1 MNYGNNV
8 FDSPGGATSP
18 FGSRNW
24 NDTPLR
30 RRKDIDGFTRP
41 QSSLKQEYTT
51 SFGSIEPATP
61 DAKKDRMFA
70 SPENLNTVNR
80 GNNNNEQ
87 RPPYKQKKKYNT
99 LISTDVLSVGS
110 QRGLALSIGALIWLY
125 KLYDLID
132 MKINL
137 PKKDYEF
144 SRVGFVVKFF
154 ILDVLYLYT
163 LPVFKIPKLN
173 FKPFVTYIFIAFWVA
188 IDVLISSNSI
198 LPFLTL
204 LVSTY
209 SSLNPQKMAIS
220 GNTVNYNKVA
230 DSSSHF
236 KGKHIIKILPEN
248 TALFNPFHNSYCFS
262 EQYGVHSVQV
272 PIRVNSTIDIG
283 FLQFEHRDL
292 YTNELKLINISTSV
306 KNEAHLVKKI
316 AKHDERLRFLNQD
329 SINNDEKAQSVQ
341 YYNVTLSKPG
351 YYQLVKLLDKD
362 NFQLKLYRSSLVV
375 PECPMASFKTV
386 EKSTSGKPS
395 TNLFYDRCL
404 GTEDKISIT
413 VNGVPPLQLQY
424 GKRMGQDAIKEVIID
439 DTSLQPPNFLDGD
452 FSPLMAHQ
460 PVTKLSKDQIS
471 DLKWAQNYN
480 VDIELQSVSKEQG
493 LHGYHIYKVIDGFG
507 NVIERDSLFRSEKSN
522 LDYEYFIHGEPKAS
536 LTEVINGKSPTKKSL
551 VITLEDFHAQK
562 KMYQHD
568 GPFDFEILYKSEGSD
583 DVQIIHK
590 SVEKLNNL
598 KINAEKSGEYVLN
611 SVKSKFCSGIVL
623 GENRVVITEPIPPQ
637 MKIEATSIQDQC
649 AGPIGLDFNLV
660 FTGVAPFHFTT
671 KIYKINPITAQKNL
685 YETKR
690 RHSQGTRHQ
699 FLFNPSQV
707 GDYEIEFVDISNTV
721 FDTPIRLQ
729 PSSEYIFKTSM
740 KVKPDAKITNKNS
753 NSNRFNANFVEK
765 LCLNESRSV
774 SVDLRGQPPFE
785 LNYDITETNTNERKS
800 FVAENVMENSLQLST
815 PNFSRGGN
823 YVFSLASVKD
833 STGCL
838 VPLSGEEISYNVRRL
853 APSAEFNFI
862 DQDHQHVIIKAGSS
876 TNLPL
881 RLLGDPPFQ
890 IGFQHAS
897 PNSAFGTEIKYAT
910 ITSKVRPS
918 LTLKEQGTY
927 RLVSVHDNACKGFV
941 GSQNSFEISYLP
953 QPKLKVLDHNHG
965 KITKI
970 NEFKFLKKDVCENVE
985 EVVELQIDGLAPLNV
1000 TYDVITPNGHIL
1012 KNQYLQVLT
1021 NYATIKLPN
1030 EKSGEYKIVIK
1041 NVNDANYPDTTNMK
1055 PIEVIQNVFKKPDLR
1070 IFNKNGAK
1078 SFRTC
1083 YSNIDEP
1090 SAYLEKIQL
1099 QTVAGNKVGLYAV
1112 TFKLFHETSGKTDYF
1127 VLETSPK
1134 GHGEHGNVLDID
1146 YKQIYAKLKMGTYSL
1161 TIDKIVDSVTGCIG
1175 KDSSLSSFS
1184 ITITD
1189 VPTISLLE
1197 PSLDY
1202 CVGDYVT
1209 YQLNGQ
1215 LPFEIKYGF
1224 NKKKLKTTEHS
1235 SQFIRLASEAGEI
1248 SINSIQDTQA
1258 KCLVNFNKPGME
1270 KQFRDLSLKIHE
1282 KPTVTT
1288 SKGDVF
1294 EEDIHEG
1301 EQAEIIFTFEGE
1313 MPFQLKYVRM
1323 ENEMT
1328 SLKNLKNSNVE
1339 IFTVS
1344 DIYSYEYR
1352 FVTSLQG
1359 TYEAIE
1365 ISDKYC
1371 TARNEEFYK

>member
-1 MNYGNNV
+1 MNYSNNV
-8 FDSPGGATSP
+8 FDSPGGAKSP

-30 RRKDIDGFTRP
+30 KRKDIDGFTRP
-41 QSSLKQEYTT
+41 RGSLKHEYTPT
-51 SFGSIEPATP
+51 FDSFGPTTP
-61 DAKKDRMFA
+61 NAKNEGLFA
-70 SPENLNTVNR
+70 SSPNSKTTKQ
-80 GNNNNEQ
+80 GNNDEQ
-87 RPPYKQKKKYNT
+87 HHSPCKQKKKYNT

-144 SRVGFVVKFF
+144 SRLSFIVKFF
-154 ILDVLYLYT
+154 ILDFLYLYS

-173 FKPFVTYIFIAFWVA
+173 FKPFVTYFFIVLWVA

-220 GNTVNYNKVA
+220 GNTVNYKKIT

-248 TALFNPFHNSYCFS
+248 TALFNPFHDSYCFS
-262 EQYGVHSVQV
+262 EQYGVHNVQV

-292 YTNELKLINISTSV
+292 YTNKPNLINISTSI
-306 KNEAHLVKKI
+306 KNEAHLIKKI
-316 AKHDERLRFLNQD
+316 VKHDERLRFLNQD
-329 SINNDEKAQSVQ
+329 SISNIEKAQSIQ

-362 NFQLKLYRSSLVV
+362 NFQLKLYRSNLVV
-375 PECPMASFKTV
+375 PECPRASFKPV
-386 EKSTSGKPS
+386 EKNSLEKPS
-395 TNLFYDRCL
+395 TNLYYDRCL

-424 GKRMGQDAIKEVIID
+424 GKRSGQNSIKETVID
-439 DTSLQPPNFLDGD
+439 DTSLQPPNFLNGD
-452 FSPLMAHQ
+452 FSPLMAQHA
-460 PVTKLSKDQIS
+460 VNKLSKNDIS
-471 DLKWAQNYN
+471 NLKWAQNYD
-480 VDIELQSVSKEQG
+480 VDIELQSVSKDQG
-493 LHGYHIYKVIDGFG
+493 LHGYHIYKIIDGFG
-507 NVIERDSLFRSEKSN
+507 NVIQRDILFKNDKNN
-522 LDYEYFIHGEPKAS
+522 LDYEYYIHGEPKAS
-536 LTEVINGKSPTKKSL
+536 LSERINAKSPTKKSL
-551 VITLEDFHAQK
+551 VITLEDFDAQK
-562 KMYQHD
+562 KLYQHD
-568 GPFDFEILYKSEGSD
+568 GPFDVEILYKREGSD
-583 DVQIIHK
+583 DVEIIHQSLQK
-590 SVEKLNNL
+590 NKHLE
-598 KINAEKSGEYVLN
+598 IIAEKSGEYVLN
-611 SVKSKFCSGIVL
+611 SVNSKFCPGIVL
-623 GENRVVITEPIPPQ
+623 GENRVVVTEPVPPQ

-649 AGPIGLDFNLV
+649 AGPIGLDFNLI
-660 FTGVAPFHFTT
+660 FTGVAPFEFTT
-671 KIYKINPITAQKNL
+671 KIHKINPITGQKTL
-685 YETKR
+685 YESKKR
-690 RHSQGTRHQ
+690 RSMGTRHQ

-721 FDTPIRLQ
+721 FNTPIKLQ
-729 PSSEYIFKTSM
+729 PLSEYLFKTSM
-740 KVKPDAKITNKNS
+740 KVKPDAKITNNNS
-753 NSNRFNANFVEK
+753 NNNRFNGNFVEK

-774 SVDLRGQPPFE
+774 SVDLRGEPPFE
-785 LNYDITETNTNERKS
+785 LKYDITETNTNERTF
-800 FVAENVMENSLQLST
+800 FVAENVMENHLQLAT
-815 PNFSRGGN
+815 PNFAKGGN

-838 VPLSGEEISYNVRRL
+838 VPLSGEEVSYNVRRL

-862 DQDHQHVIIKAGSS
+862 DEDHQHVIIKAGSS
-876 TNLPL
+876 TTLPL

-890 IGFQHAS
+890 IGYQHAS
-897 PNSAFGTEIKYAT
+897 PNDKFGAEIKYAT

-927 RLVSVHDNACKGFV
+927 KLVSIQDNACKGFV
-941 GSQNSFEISYLP
+941 GSQNSFQISYLP

-965 KITKI
+965 KINKI
-970 NEFKFLKKDVCENVE
+970 NEFKFLKNDVCEKVE
-985 EVVELQIDGLAPLNV
+985 QVIELQIDGLAPLNV
-1000 TYDVITPNGHIL
+1000 TYDVIIPNGHVL

-1041 NVNDANYPDTTNMK
+1041 NVNDANYPDTVNMK

-1099 QTVAGNKVGLYAV
+1099 QTVTGNKVGLYAV

-1146 YKQIYAKLKMGTYSL
+1146 YKQIYGKLKMGTYSL
-1161 TIDKIVDSVTGCIG
+1161 TIDKIVDSVTGCVG

-1202 CVGDYVT
+1202 CVGDYVA

-1215 LPFEIKYGF
+1215 LPFEIKYAF

-1270 KQFRDLSLKIHE
+1270 RQFRDLSLNIHG

-1323 ENEMT
+1323 ENEIT
-1328 SLKNLKNSNVE
+1328 SFKDMKNNNVE